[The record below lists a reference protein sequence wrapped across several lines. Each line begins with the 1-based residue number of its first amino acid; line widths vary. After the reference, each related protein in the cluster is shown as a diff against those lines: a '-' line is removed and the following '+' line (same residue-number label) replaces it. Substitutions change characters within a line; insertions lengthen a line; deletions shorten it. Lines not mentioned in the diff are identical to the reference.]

1 MTHTQSLAAI
11 YVILLFID
19 LLVIFAHVS
28 YRLLAV
34 AHLVR
39 IDLIKSFF
47 FFNLKPKLSTKL
59 VKMNTVEFVN
69 MPCLLMP
76 ITIQLTMRPFLMVLR
91 LPRFLF
97 SRVSVARLSIHSM
110 ETCNG
115 FKKYF
120 KASIDFLRKT
130 RSVEYV
136 Q

>member
-19 LLVIFAHVS
+19 LLVIFAHVL

-39 IDLIKSFF
+39 IDLIKTIFF
-47 FFNLKPKLSTKL
+47 YLKPKLSTKL

-91 LPRFLF
+91 LLRFLF

-120 KASIDFLRKT
+120 KASIDFFAKDP
-130 RSVEYV
+130 
-136 Q
+136 

>member
-19 LLVIFAHVS
+19 LLVIFAHVL

-39 IDLIKSFF
+39 IDLIKTIFF
-47 FFNLKPKLSTKL
+47 YLKPKLSTKL

-91 LPRFLF
+91 LLRFLF